1 MWPAY
6 STLKLIFLVA
16 SNPTTSCDMPPNRR
30 PAAAVQDAG
39 YSVATQGGGP
49 QQVQTIAF
57 STETETDWTATAP
70 ITTTAAFFSQT
81 TDTTTLGETST
92 ASKALQRTGFYY
104 TWTSTDSQSASSPT
118 LLASSIAQSSS
129 LVPSSSMIGSGSS
142 ASFSTSSLSL
152 VASTSTASSASSNS
166 PPTLLSSPTSS
177 PSPSNSIA
185 PQTMTHGAP
194 FYASI
199 TLGVL
204 IIFAS
209 IVAVVTFCIR
219 IRHQRRNKLNPIVW
233 DPVTIDPSE
242 PKPPFAFA
250 SDFTLAGDRDVG
262 EPKRASSTL
271 NRRASIPW
279 EATNPFEEHSYYSP
293 HQIVPLPDSA
303 AYPLPPVAPHS
314 DGPYPIPRPLPTYLG
329 AGPSHTPSLSRSR
342 ISSRTGSIRSNLPS
356 PNTLCVANAAPG
368 MAVPQL
374 RSDAEFDYLETVPVN
389 PPEHRMSAPDIG
401 TPRETETR
409 PRFMSLPGGRGLDV
423 PWKGAVAADQIHRE
437 DSGRVQEMNEGW
449 TQTLRTSVLNAFQA
463 VTGVGSSEDEEDNLT
478 HAPSMVGRERR
489 QSVSRERRESG
500 WARFAA
506 EEMTLDRTE
515 SYSTVDSQFLAPPRA
530 TALQIQPS
538 GTSFASDGNNSVQTD
553 NSQAPLIT
561 KPRTVMLSRESSVYS
576 TASGMPPVS
585 AYTLSYLRG

>member
-1 MWPAY
+1 
-6 STLKLIFLVA
+6 
-16 SNPTTSCDMPPNRR
+16 MPPNRR
-30 PAAAVQDAG
+30 RLLRVRIPTPQLDFGSGFGEVAAAAVQDAG

-57 STETETDWTATAP
+57 STETDRSTTAP

-129 LVPSSSMIGSGSS
+129 LVPSSSIIGPGSS
-142 ASFSTSSLSL
+142 ASFSPSSVSL
-152 VASTSTASSASSNS
+152 FASTSTASSSASSNP

-233 DPVTIDPSE
+233 DPVTTDPSE

-262 EPKRASSTL
+262 EPKRASGTL

-329 AGPSHTPSLSRSR
+329 AGPSHTLSLSRSR

-538 GTSFASDGNNSVQTD
+538 GTSFASDGNSSVQTD
-553 NSQAPLIT
+553 NSRAPLIT
-561 KPRTVMLSRESSVYS
+561 KPRNAMLSRESSVYS

-585 AYTLSYLRG
+585 AYTLSYLQG